1 MEIDVFRNGQFIKTV
16 VRPVHQ
22 KGTRREVAYKSKR
35 YLVMPG
41 NKIEIGSLSP
51 AASRSPAPTSRIRSD
66 APSADDW
73 TDEQRSVITAPL
85 SARLIVEAAPGTG
98 KTAVACARVAYL
110 LANGVSPTGIWLIS
124 FTRTA
129 IQEIRNR
136 IAELSHQIDA
146 AYGVR
151 VATID
156 SHAWQLRQGFEGPAR
171 KTFSSFEQGIEDA
184 INLLSDPDDDLVAE
198 IESIQHLVIDEAQD
212 VVGQRREMLLS
223 LIGLLSGDA
232 GVTVLGDPAQAIY
245 GFTEDESPIAGDL
258 PLPEVLKGDADSGFE
273 VKELTEVIRTA
284 SPGLRRIFVDTRKV
298 VLHAGT
304 GSMGTLLHDL
314 RANCDGSV
322 AMEVSRNGISGRD
335 NVLVLYRRRSE
346 VLTSGAY
353 LASAGTPFRIRMS
366 GYPTRIAPWLG
377 AVFWDWT
384 GPTIS
389 ESDFRIRYA
398 ERLNRHWTSPSLDIA
413 WKGLV
418 RHAGKSHSI
427 IDVRRLRE
435 ILGRSQPPL
444 DFATPELG
452 ELGPI
457 LGTIHASKG
466 READEV
472 HLMLADLE
480 GEELCDS
487 DELKVVFVGA
497 TRARSVLKIGKA
509 GGRYSSRTPSG
520 RRFHLAK
527 SKMSAQVEIGM
538 DGDLNE
544 LAQVS
549 RRFSSDPVSALVVQK
564 IISGLGAWPLP
575 CKLRSIKLGDGSY
588 SWRLFEP
595 ASETPVA
602 EMQERINEELWK
614 VINMTAPKRGSRRV
628 HPPSTINNV
637 FLTCCRTIVRP
648 HGDPAL
654 PLLHEPWASSG
665 FWLVPVIFSYSSAAF
680 YNG

>member
-1 MEIDVFRNGQFIKTV
+1 VKIDVFRNGRFLKNIE
-16 VRPVHQ
+16 RPVH
-22 KGTRREVAYKSKR
+22 KAGTGREVTYKSRR
-35 YLVMPG
+35 YIVMPG
-41 NKIEIGSLSP
+41 NRIEIGTHTALTSESTASP
-51 AASRSPAPTSRIRSD
+51 LHLRSD
-66 APSADDW
+66 APGDSDW
-73 TDEQRSVITAPL
+73 THEQRSIITAPP

-110 LANGVSPTGIWLIS
+110 LASGISPSGIWLIS

-136 IAELSHQIDA
+136 IAELSHQTEA

-156 SHAWQLRQGFEGPAR
+156 SHAWQLRQGFEGSAR
-171 KTFSSFEQGIEDA
+171 NAFSSFEDGIDA
-184 INLLSDPDDDLVAE
+184 AIDLLRDPDDDVVTE
-198 IESIQHLVIDEAQD
+198 IESIQHLIIDEAQD

-223 LIGLLSGDA
+223 LIDLLSGDA

-258 PLPEVLKGDADSGFE
+258 PLPEALKADTDSGFE

-284 SPGLRRIFVDTRKV
+284 SLGLRRIFVDTRKV

-304 GSMGTLLHDL
+304 GSMEKLLQDL
-314 RANCDGSV
+314 RANCDGPV
-322 AMEVSRNGISGRD
+322 EMEVSKNRISGRD

-353 LASAGTPFRIRMS
+353 LAGEGTPFRVRMS
-366 GYPTRIAPWLG
+366 GYPSRIAPWL
-377 AVFWDWT
+377 AAIFWDWT
-384 GPTIS
+384 APTIS
-389 ESDFRIRYA
+389 ESDFRSRYT
-398 ERLNRHWTSPSLDIA
+398 ERLSPHWKAPTFDLA
-413 WKGLV
+413 WKALV
-418 RHAGKSHSI
+418 RHAGRSHSV

-444 DFATPELG
+444 DFAIPELG
-452 ELGPI
+452 ESGPI

-472 HLMLADLE
+472 HLMLAELQ
-480 GEELCDS
+480 GEELGDAE
-487 DELKVVFVGA
+487 ELKVVFVGA
-497 TRARSVLKIGKA
+497 TRARSVLRIGKA
-509 GGRYSSRTPSG
+509 GGRYASKTPSG
-520 RRFHLAK
+520 RRFHLARN
-527 SKMSAQVEIGM
+527 KMGAQIEFGM
-538 DGDLNE
+538 DGDINE

-549 RRFSSDPVSALVVQK
+549 RQFNPDPVSTRVVQM
-564 IISGLGAWPLP
+564 IISGSGAWPLP
-575 CKLRSIKLGDGSY
+575 CKLRNVALGGGNY
-588 SWRLFEP
+588 SWRLYEP
-595 ASETPVA
+595 GSESPIA
-602 EMQERINEELWK
+602 EMHERVNDELWK
-614 VINMTAPKRGSRRV
+614 IIKMTASKRGSRRV
-628 HPPSTINNV
+628 HPSSTISNV

-648 HGDPAL
+648 HSDPGL

-665 FWLVPVIFSYSSAAF
+665 FWLAPVIFSYSTVAF